1 MSRGSRNGKCGCVL
15 ARTPPQIMRG
25 EGDRQH
31 KSPRSRSNKPCTH
44 FELVPR
50 PYLHPP
56 SKKPGAAGGSG
67 RTQAWEGHAR
77 ETHCRRPPSH
87 AQPDAYLGRT
97 RPPPSSPAPV
107 PTSCQEQP
115 PPPPSIPK
123 VSILQSPAGRARSPT
138 SSLAARRSLPPPL
151 RPPEPRTRSLA
162 RGFSGAH
169 AYANIRA
176 HLYERGGGWVGGC
189 PRAKPPRTCT
199 SECRDAARLPAAGSA
214 PGSFAPPPA
223 AGLPAA
229 AHSCVRPALVGSASW
244 APAHGPG
251 ARAPRRDP
259 ARSLRVGGL
268 LAELALRRPSE
279 SRAPALG
286 RCSRA
291 SALNPFHPREAEA
304 RGLLVAANNCL
315 TTAPPSTGRLQ

>member
-115 PPPPSIPK
+115 PPPTFHPQGLHPPESRRPRPVPYLIARSSPLSPST
-123 VSILQSPAGRARSPT
+123 PAPTRAQDTQPGQGVLRRACVCEHSRAPVRARRWMGGGVSAGEAST
-138 SSLAARRSLPPPL
+138 
-151 RPPEPRTRSLA
+151 
-162 RGFSGAH
+162 
-169 AYANIRA
+169 
-176 HLYERGGGWVGGC
+176 HLYERV
-189 PRAKPPRTCT
+189 PRCCAPSRRRERAGLLCSPASRWAARGRSLLRAPCACRERELGARPRPGRACT
-199 SECRDAARLPAAGSA
+199 SSRSRAQPPGWGAAG
-214 PGSFAPPPA
+214 
-223 AGLPAA
+223 
-229 AHSCVRPALVGSASW
+229 
-244 APAHGPG
+244 
-251 ARAPRRDP
+251 
-259 ARSLRVGGL
+259 
-268 LAELALRRPSE
+268 
-279 SRAPALG
+279 
-286 RCSRA
+286 
-291 SALNPFHPREAEA
+291 
-304 RGLLVAANNCL
+304 
-315 TTAPPSTGRLQ
+315 